1 MNFQDRA
8 KFVFADSIKELMKD
22 EALDKITVSQ
32 IAGHCGT
39 TRQTF
44 YRYFKDKYELVTWYF
59 DIIVQKAIY
68 QMGKSMT
75 LQEGLEK
82 KFTFMRE
89 DKAFFISAFSSG
101 DYNSLLAYDYRCI
114 LAFYTAIAESNSAGP
129 LPDDIAFLLEFYCH
143 GSMDQ
148 TMAWAQKGM
157 TLEPEKMAAML
168 VEAMPQRLGEYLN
181 DLSMVSPE

>member
-8 KFVFADSIKELMKD
+8 KFVFADSIKELMQH
-22 EALDKITVSQ
+22 EALDKITVGQ
-32 IAGHCGT
+32 IAENCNT

-44 YRYFKDKYELVTWYF
+44 YRYFRDKYELVTWYF
-59 DIIVQKAIY
+59 DIIVQKTIY

-75 LQEGLEK
+75 LQEGLTK

-89 DKAFFISAFSSG
+89 DRAFFVSAFSSG

-114 LAFYTAIAESNSAGP
+114 LAFYTTIAESNSSGP
-129 LPDDIAFLLEFYCH
+129 LPEDILFLLEFYCH

-148 TMAWAQKGM
+148 TMAWAQQGM
-157 TLEPEKMAAML
+157 AEDPEKMAAML
-168 VEAMPQRLGEYLN
+168 VEAMPPRLSEYLN